1 MIFLELTDPI
11 ASVARL
17 DTEAQSALVL
27 GVVTNKSGQ
36 DNKISHEN
44 LNTLRV
50 FSVCQSFL
58 FMSVKKCEFLYN
70 K

>member
-1 MIFLELTDPI
+1 MIFLELADPI

-44 LNTLRV
+44 LNTQILF
-50 FSVCQSFL
+50 FSRQGGGQTKV
-58 FMSVKKCEFLYN
+58 
-70 K
+70 

>member
-1 MIFLELTDPI
+1 MIFLELADPI

-17 DTEAQSALVL
+17 DPEAQSALVL

-50 FSVCQSFL
+50 F
-58 FMSVKKCEFLYN
+58 
-70 K
+70 